1 MQMNFMFV
9 DMYCISVG
17 IFAMFAHTYSHV
29 TRCAKHLSHVRHVS
43 SHVSHVST
51 HVRHLHIF
59 GGMYQGES
67 HFRGYVLHLCRHRR
81 HPWRC
86 VCRCATIQ
94 VDAEASR
101 KASTPSLDAQEPPP
115 AAPRCRT
122 RYPQRW
128 FSSLRMLQHGYR
140 WSRWCAKM
148 LHTRSP
154 VSSNSSRLV
163 SIVFNC
169 PAGYYAA

>member
-148 LHTRSP
+148 LHTRYGQLKLKQIGF
-154 VSSNSSRLV
+154 NSL
-163 SIVFNC
+163 
-169 PAGYYAA
+169 